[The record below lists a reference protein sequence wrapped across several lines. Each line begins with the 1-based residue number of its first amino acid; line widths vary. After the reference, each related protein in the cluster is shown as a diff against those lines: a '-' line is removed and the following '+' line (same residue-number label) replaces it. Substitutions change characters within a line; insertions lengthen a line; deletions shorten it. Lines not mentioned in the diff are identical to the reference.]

1 MTIEQIA
8 DKNMSCGGIDVNT
21 GKLGCQTTFDT
32 PLHAL
37 ALRKGFII
45 PKSIIFD
52 KTYIDTQ
59 IQLGNF
65 IPLIEADSFEELSS
79 EDSMNTNARG
89 VERLSVYGL
98 PKYKLTFQEGHEF
111 YKQTARLTS
120 FKSLDL
126 IFGDEEGNW
135 KLAVT
140 STGDFK
146 GFSCG
151 QVLSML
157 TKTKVQGGDPES
169 KSVTFQMLDRMEW
182 DINYAILD
190 RSTLTFSPS
199 EIDGINGVLIY
210 VSPIK
215 AADTKLKAKVVLAAD
230 KVTPAQGWEAS
241 NFMVTANGTKL
252 TPAPAVVEV
261 LPGEYEFTITAQAV
275 GKKIAVSTYD
285 DIVKAQAILL
295 DGVLYRGVSA
305 VVVVEA

>member
-8 DKNMSCGGIDVNT
+8 DKNMSCGGVDVNT
-21 GKLGCQTTFDT
+21 GKLGCQTTFST

-140 STGDFK
+140 NAGDFK

-241 NFMVTANGTKL
+241 NFMVTVDGTKL

-285 DIVKAQAILL
+285 DLVKAQAILL
-295 DGVLYRGVSA
+295 DGVLYRGVSN

>member
-8 DKNMSCGGIDVNT
+8 DKNMSCGGVDVNT
-21 GKLGCQTTFDT
+21 GKLGCQTTFST

-169 KSVTFQMLDRMEW
+169 KSVTFQMLDRIEW

-241 NFMVTANGTKL
+241 NLMVTVDGTKL

-285 DIVKAQAILL
+285 ELVKAQAILL
-295 DGVLYRGVSA
+295 DGVLYRGVSN

>member
-8 DKNMSCGGIDVNT
+8 DKNISCGGVDVNT
-21 GKLGCQTTFDT
+21 GKLGCQATFDT

-37 ALRKGFII
+37 ALRKGFVI
-45 PKSIIFD
+45 PKSTIFD

-111 YKQTARLTS
+111 YKQIARLTS

-140 STGDFK
+140 SSGDFK

-157 TKTKVQGGDPES
+157 TKTKVQGGDAES
-169 KSVTFQMLDRMEW
+169 KSVTFQMLDRIEW
-182 DINYAILD
+182 DINYAILG

-199 EIDGINGVLIY
+199 EIDGINGVFIY

-215 AADTKLKAKVVLAAD
+215 AADTKLKAKIVLAAD

-241 NFMVTANGTKL
+241 NFIVTADGTKL
-252 TPAPAVVEV
+252 TPSPAVVEV

-275 GKKIAVSTYD
+275 GKKIVVSTYD
-285 DIVKAQAILL
+285 DLVKAQAILL
-295 DGVLYRGVSA
+295 EGVLYRGVSS

>member
-8 DKNMSCGGIDVNT
+8 DKNMSCGGVDVNT
-21 GKLGCQTTFDT
+21 GKLGCQTTFST

-169 KSVTFQMLDRMEW
+169 KSVTFQMLDRIEW

-230 KVTPAQGWEAS
+230 KVTPAQGWEDS
-241 NFMVTANGTKL
+241 NFMVTVDGTKL

-285 DIVKAQAILL
+285 ELVKAQAILL
-295 DGVLYRGVSA
+295 DGVLYRGVSN

>member
-8 DKNMSCGGIDVNT
+8 DKNMSCGGVDVNT
-21 GKLGCQTTFDT
+21 GKLGCQTTFST

-45 PKSIIFD
+45 PKSAIFD

-140 STGDFK
+140 NAGDFK

-230 KVTPAQGWEAS
+230 KVTPAQGWESS
-241 NFMVTANGTKL
+241 NFIVTANGTKL
-252 TPAPAVVEV
+252 TPTPAVVEV

-295 DGVLYRGVSA
+295 DGVLYRGVSN

>member
-8 DKNMSCGGIDVNT
+8 DKNMSCGGVDVNT
-21 GKLGCQTTFDT
+21 GKLGCQTTFST

-140 STGDFK
+140 NAGDFK

-241 NFMVTANGTKL
+241 NFMVTVDGTKL

-285 DIVKAQAILL
+285 NLVKAQAILL
-295 DGVLYRGVSA
+295 DGVLYRGVSN

>member
-8 DKNMSCGGIDVNT
+8 DKNMSCGGVDVNT
-21 GKLGCQTTFDT
+21 GKLGCQTTFGT

-65 IPLIEADSFEELSS
+65 TPLIEADSFEELSS

-111 YKQTARLTS
+111 YKQIARLTS

-140 STGDFK
+140 SAGDFK

-182 DINYAILD
+182 DMNYAILG
-190 RSTLTFSPS
+190 RSTLTLSPS
-199 EIDGINGVLIY
+199 EIDGINGVFIY

-241 NFMVTANGTKL
+241 NFMVTADGTKL

>member
-8 DKNMSCGGIDVNT
+8 DKNMSCGGVDVNT

-120 FKSLDL
+120 FKSLDI

-241 NFMVTANGTKL
+241 NFMVTADGTKL
-252 TPAPAVVEV
+252 TPAPAAVEV

-285 DIVKAQAILL
+285 YLVKAQAILL
-295 DGVLYRGVSA
+295 DGVLYRGVSN

>member
-8 DKNMSCGGIDVNT
+8 DKNMSCGGVDVNT

-120 FKSLDL
+120 FKSLDI

-241 NFMVTANGTKL
+241 NFMVTADGTKL
-252 TPAPAVVEV
+252 TPAPTVVEV

-285 DIVKAQAILL
+285 YLVKAQAILL
-295 DGVLYRGVSA
+295 DGVLYRGVSN

>member
-8 DKNMSCGGIDVNT
+8 DKNMSCGGVDVNT
-21 GKLGCQTTFDT
+21 GKLGCQTTFST

-45 PKSIIFD
+45 PKSAIFD

-140 STGDFK
+140 NAGDFK

-199 EIDGINGVLIY
+199 EIDGINGVFIY

-230 KVTPAQGWEAS
+230 KVTPAQGWVAS
-241 NFMVTANGTKL
+241 NFMVTADGTKL
-252 TPAPAVVEV
+252 TPAPVVVEV

>member
-8 DKNMSCGGIDVNT
+8 DKNMSCGGVDVNT
-21 GKLGCQTTFDT
+21 GKLGCQTTFST

-45 PKSIIFD
+45 PKSAIFD

-140 STGDFK
+140 NAGDFK

-241 NFMVTANGTKL
+241 NFIVTADGTKL

-295 DGVLYRGVSA
+295 DGVLYRGVSN

>member
-8 DKNMSCGGIDVNT
+8 DKNMSCGGVDVNT
-21 GKLGCQTTFDT
+21 GKLGCQTTFST

-65 IPLIEADSFEELSS
+65 TPLIEADSFEELSS

-140 STGDFK
+140 NAGDFK

-182 DINYAILD
+182 DMNYAILG
-190 RSTLTFSPS
+190 RSTLTLSPS
-199 EIDGINGVLIY
+199 EIDGINGVFIY

-241 NFMVTANGTKL
+241 NFMVTADGTKL

-275 GKKIAVSTYD
+275 GKKIVVSTYD

-295 DGVLYRGVSA
+295 DGVLYRGVSN

>member
-8 DKNMSCGGIDVNT
+8 DKNMSCGGVDVNT

-120 FKSLDL
+120 FKSLDI

-241 NFMVTANGTKL
+241 NFMVTADGTKL
-252 TPAPAVVEV
+252 TPAPAAVEV

-285 DIVKAQAILL
+285 DLVKAQAILL
-295 DGVLYRGVSA
+295 DGVLYRGVSN
-305 VVVVEA
+305 VVVVKA

>member
-8 DKNMSCGGIDVNT
+8 DKNMSCGGVDVNT

-120 FKSLDL
+120 FKSLDI

-241 NFMVTANGTKL
+241 NFMVTADGTKL
-252 TPAPAVVEV
+252 TPAPAAVEV

-285 DIVKAQAILL
+285 DLVKAQAILL
-295 DGVLYRGVSA
+295 DGVLYRGVSN

>member
-8 DKNMSCGGIDVNT
+8 DKNMSCGGVDVNT

-120 FKSLDL
+120 FKSLDI

-241 NFMVTANGTKL
+241 NFMVTADGTKL
-252 TPAPAVVEV
+252 TPAPTVVEV

-285 DIVKAQAILL
+285 DLVKAQAILL
-295 DGVLYRGVSA
+295 DGVLYRGVSN

>member
-120 FKSLDL
+120 FKALDL

-140 STGDFK
+140 SAGDFK

-241 NFMVTANGTKL
+241 NFMVTVDGTKL

-285 DIVKAQAILL
+285 DLVKAQAILL
-295 DGVLYRGVSA
+295 DGVLYRGVSN

>member
-8 DKNMSCGGIDVNT
+8 DKNMSCGGVDVNT
-21 GKLGCQTTFDT
+21 GKLGCQTTFST

-45 PKSIIFD
+45 PKSAIFD

-140 STGDFK
+140 NAGDFK

-230 KVTPAQGWEAS
+230 KVTPAQGLEAS
-241 NFMVTANGTKL
+241 NFMVTVDGTKL
-252 TPAPAVVEV
+252 TPAPAAVEV

-285 DIVKAQAILL
+285 DLVKAQAILL
-295 DGVLYRGVSA
+295 DGVLYRGVSN
-305 VVVVEA
+305 VVAVEA